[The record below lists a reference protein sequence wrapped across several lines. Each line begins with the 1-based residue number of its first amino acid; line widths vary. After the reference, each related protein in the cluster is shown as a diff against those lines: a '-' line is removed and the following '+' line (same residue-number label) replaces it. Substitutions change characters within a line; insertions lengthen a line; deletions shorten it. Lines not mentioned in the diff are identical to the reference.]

1 MAASLPSVA
10 VAPRVAGAQQYPTR
24 PVRIIVPYGAG
35 GAVDLVARLVAQE
48 LTKRMG
54 QTVLV
59 ENRTGGGGNVA
70 MESVARAQPDGYTL
84 LMASPALT
92 INPSLYD
99 NLPYDPAKQLEAIG
113 LVGEVPTVLLGSPS
127 LPVKD
132 TREFVELARAR
143 PGTYTFASGSTGT
156 SEHLAGEMLK
166 FRAGLDISHIAY
178 RSGPAAITSLFTDNV
193 SVTFTNLANALAHI
207 RSGQVKALG
216 IADQTRS
223 PIIPDVP
230 TLAELGIPDF
240 NVSVW
245 WGLVGP
251 AGMPRSLVTRI
262 NKELVASLSTDEARQ
277 GLERMTAK
285 PLGGSPEDFN
295 RLLERE
301 RRDWGEVI
309 RRSGVKV
316 Q

>member
-1 MAASLPSVA
+1 VLPGLA
-10 VAPRVAGAQQYPTR
+10 VAPRLAGAQQYPTR
-24 PVRIIVPYGAG
+24 LVRIVVPYGAG

-59 ENRTGGGGNVA
+59 ENRTGGGGNIA

-99 NLPYDPAKQLEAIG
+99 NLSYDPAKQLEAIG

-127 LPVKD
+127 LPAKD
-132 TREFVELARAR
+132 AREFVELARAR

-166 FRAGLDISHIAY
+166 FRTGIDISHVAY

-193 SVTFTNLANALAHI
+193 SVTFTNLANALSFI

-216 IADQTRS
+216 IADQARS
-223 PIIPDVP
+223 PIVPDVP
-230 TLAELGIPDF
+230 TFAELGIPDF

-262 NKELVASLSTDEARQ
+262 NQELVASLSTDEARQ